1 MRDMAGGQDT
11 HNTEQ
16 GPGNHAPW
24 WKRLWGWT
32 GFGDQKLWDWL
43 QLLSALAVPVVI
55 AAAGLWFT
63 AQQNHRQ
70 QQIENQRAERERELE
85 EQRAQDEALQGYLD
99 QMGTLLLEKNLQS
112 SNEQGAVESEI
123 LARARTLSVLGRLG
137 PDRKRTVMEFL
148 YKAALIKDDAGLV
161 DLDEANLRGAS
172 LNGISLKDADLSSAD
187 LSSANL
193 READLSSAD
202 LKETNFS
209 GANLSG
215 ANLSDVKGVTE
226 ERLEQQT
233 AHLALTTMPESPG
246 HAGQYDAAE
255 LEPALS
261 VRVSD
266 EWWLAASEKPD
277 ELYIIF
283 GREADSQ
290 QLVFTNPDHV
300 YKRTKPGKPTE
311 VSPPENLDEWASW
324 FKGHP
329 YLETSKPVKMR
340 VGGRPG
346 MRIDASS
353 SYKPENYS
361 LYHCGLPCVPLYPS
375 GNSAIASIAET
386 KDRFIIVDVKGET
399 VVINVGTWAG
409 NFDAFLPKANEVL
422 DTKEWKGV

>member
-112 SNEQGAVESEI
+112 FNEQGAVESEI

-209 GANLSG
+209 GANLS
-215 ANLSDVKGVTE
+215 DVKGVTE

-233 AHLALTTMPESPG
+233 AYLALTTMPESPG

-422 DTKEWKGV
+422 DTIEWKGV

>member
-1 MRDMAGGQDT
+1 
-11 HNTEQ
+11 
-16 GPGNHAPW
+16 
-24 WKRLWGWT
+24 
-32 GFGDQKLWDWL
+32 L

-215 ANLSDVKGVTE
+215 ANLSGADMSETGSSGAASTFGSTKEANLSGANLSGANLSDVKGVTE

-233 AHLALTTMPESPG
+233 AYLALTTMPESPG

-324 FKGHP
+324 FKEHP

-422 DTKEWKGV
+422 DTIEWKGV